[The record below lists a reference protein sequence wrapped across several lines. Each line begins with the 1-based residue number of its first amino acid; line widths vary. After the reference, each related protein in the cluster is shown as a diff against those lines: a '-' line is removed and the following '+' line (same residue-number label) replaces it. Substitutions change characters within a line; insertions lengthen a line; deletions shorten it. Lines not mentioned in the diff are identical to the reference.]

1 MSKSYYWYDGSGRIC
16 LHFPSLEDAQYCAH
30 QGECLPEVQE
40 TMGLD
45 WMASQLAKVDPEDLR
60 RDLAEHG
67 AWDDEELADHDA
79 NLERLVW
86 IAANDVA
93 EDPGTYEEEGQ

>member
-1 MSKSYYWYDGSGRIC
+1 MSKSYYWFDGSGRIC
-16 LHFPSLEDAQYCAH
+16 LRFPSLEDARYCAH

-45 WMASQLAKVDPEDLR
+45 WMASQLAEVNPDDLR
-60 RDLAEHG
+60 RALYEHG

-93 EDPGTYEEEGQ
+93 EDPETYEGE

>member
-1 MSKSYYWYDGSGRIC
+1 MPYTWFSSSGR
-16 LHFPSLEDAQYCAH
+16 LNLTFPNLEDARYCAH

-45 WMASQLAKVDPEDLR
+45 WMASQLARVDPDDLR
-60 RDLAEHG
+60 RELYEHG
-67 AWDDEELADHDA
+67 AWDADDLADHEA

-93 EDPGTYEEEGQ
+93 EDPETYEGE